1 MRLNEK
7 PGLCRV
13 FCLRLRLDDRKRLFR
28 GGARRQALRFELT
41 AGGRVDSDHPITDHR
56 SPITDYRSPIT
67 DHRSPITDHR
77 SPITDH
83 RSPITDPPIHRS
95 TDPPIH
101 RSTDPPTHRPTDPP
115 TR

>member
-56 SPITDYRSPIT
+56 S
-67 DHRSPITDHR
+67 
-77 SPITDH
+77 
-83 RSPITDPPIHRS
+83 TDPLIH
-95 TDPPIH
+95 H
-101 RSTDPPTHRPTDPP
+101 RHRLT
-115 TR
+115 TKEKGARRRLQYAAACQAS

>member
-56 SPITDYRSPIT
+56 SPITD
-67 DHRSPITDHR
+67 HRSPI
-77 SPITDH
+77 
-83 RSPITDPPIHRS
+83 

-101 RSTDPPTHRPTDPP
+101 RSTDPPTHRPTDPLIHHRHRL
-115 TR
+115 TTKEKGARRRLQYAAACQAS